1 VLRDVLEVFKPAGKP
16 DAAPDTEPLRPSPQ
30 LKLLP

>member
-1 VLRDVLEVFKPAGKP
+1 VFKSAGRP
-16 DAAPDTEPLRPSPQ
+16 NAGADGVEVEALRPSPQ

>member
-1 VLRDVLEVFKPAGKP
+1 VLELYKPAGKP
-16 DAAPDTEPLRPSPQ
+16 EAAPDTEQLRPSPQ